1 MINNP
6 AILNDYLNP
15 QNFGE
20 KVTLALTTLLLGVL
34 VVFAVLTI
42 IMLVIMLVGKIFST
56 IDKKKAEKSQ
66 PASVAQP
73 EEPEATVEASE
84 ESRQRQHC
92 MPEPLPLQSL
102 SAWRSRLAPS
112 VWFPLR
118 KPAPNLLGT
127 RNN

>member
-20 KVTLALTTLLLGVL
+20 KVTLALTTLLLGML

-56 IDKKKAEKSQ
+56 INKKKA
-66 PASVAQP
+66 
-73 EEPEATVEASE
+73 VEASE
-84 ESRQRQHC
+84 EDEGALVAAITVAIAQC
-92 MPEPLPLQSL
+92 LEEPVGSFRVV
-102 SAWRSRLAPS
+102 SFKKTST
-112 VWFPLR
+112 
-118 KPAPNLLGT
+118 KPAWNKK
-127 RNN
+127 

>member
-20 KVTLALTTLLLGVL
+20 KVTLSLTTIVIGLL

-56 IDKKKAEKSQ
+56 IDKRKAEKAQ

-73 EEPEATVEASE
+73 EEPEVAVEASE
-84 ESRQRQHC
+84 EDEGALVAAITVAIAQC
-92 MPEPLPLQSL
+92 LEEPVGSFRVV
-102 SAWRSRLAPS
+102 SFKKTST
-112 VWFPLR
+112 
-118 KPAPNLLGT
+118 KPAWNKK
-127 RNN
+127 

>member
-20 KVTLALTTLLLGVL
+20 KVTLSLTTIVIGLL

-42 IMLVIMLVGKIFST
+42 IMLVIMLVGKIFLT

-73 EEPEATVEASE
+73 EEPEVAVEASE
-84 ESRQRQHC
+84 EDEGGLVAAITVAIAQC
-92 MPEPLPLQSL
+92 LEEPVGSFRVV
-102 SAWRSRLAPS
+102 SFKKTST
-112 VWFPLR
+112 
-118 KPAPNLLGT
+118 KPAWNKK
-127 RNN
+127 

>member
-15 QNFGE
+15 QNLGE
-20 KVTLALTTLLLGVL
+20 KVTLALTTLLLGML

-56 IDKKKAEKSQ
+56 IKRRLRSPSPLLLPNPKSLKLLLKRLRK
-66 PASVAQP
+66 
-73 EEPEATVEASE
+73 T
-84 ESRQRQHC
+84 RGHLLR
-92 MPEPLPLQSL
+92 PLPLQSL
-102 SAWRSRLAPS
+102 SAWRSQLAPS

>member
-15 QNFGE
+15 QNLGE
-20 KVTLALTTLLLGVL
+20 KVTLSLTTLLLGML

-56 IDKKKAEKSQ
+56 IDNKKKAEKSQ

-84 ESRQRQHC
+84 EDEGALVAAITVAIAQC
-92 MPEPLPLQSL
+92 LEEPVGSFRVV
-102 SAWRSRLAPS
+102 SFKKTST
-112 VWFPLR
+112 
-118 KPAPNLLGT
+118 KPAWNKK
-127 RNN
+127 

>member
-42 IMLVIMLVGKIFST
+42 IMLVIMLVGRIFST
-56 IDKKKAEKSQ
+56 IDKKKAEKSR

-73 EEPEATVEASE
+73 EEPEVAAEASE
-84 ESRQRQHC
+84 EDEGALVAAITVAIAQC
-92 MPEPLPLQSL
+92 LEEPVGSFRVV
-102 SAWRSRLAPS
+102 SFKKTST
-112 VWFPLR
+112 
-118 KPAPNLLGT
+118 KPAWNKK
-127 RNN
+127 

>member
-20 KVTLALTTLLLGVL
+20 KVTLSLTTIVIGLL

-56 IDKKKAEKSQ
+56 IDKRKAEK
-66 PASVAQP
+66 
-73 EEPEATVEASE
+73 
-84 ESRQRQHC
+84 
-92 MPEPLPLQSL
+92 L
-102 SAWRSRLAPS
+102 
-112 VWFPLR
+112 
-118 KPAPNLLGT
+118 
-127 RNN
+127 